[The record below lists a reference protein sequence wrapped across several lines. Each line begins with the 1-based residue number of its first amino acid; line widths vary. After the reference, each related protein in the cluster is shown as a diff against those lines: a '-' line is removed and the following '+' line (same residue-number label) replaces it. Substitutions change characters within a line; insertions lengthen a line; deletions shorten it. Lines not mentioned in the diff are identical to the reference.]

1 MDITKEAL
9 QLFMKSLPSE
19 DTYFQIISFGSQQTY
34 LGDDKVALEYNQ
46 ENLDLASEIIKKF
59 QATMGGTSLAKP
71 LQKALEMNPPKEFTK
86 HGNYKKMIFV
96 LTDGAT
102 DDSQKCI

>member
-9 QLFMKSLPSE
+9 QLFMKSLPSD
-19 DTYFQIISFGSQQTY
+19 DTYFQIISFGSTHTY

-46 ENLDLASEIIKKF
+46 ENLDLASEQIKKF
-59 QATMGGTSLAKP
+59 QADMGGTSLAKP
-71 LQKALEMNPPKEFTK
+71 LSKALELNPPEEFTK

-96 LTDGAT
+96 LTDGVA
-102 DDSQKCI
+102 DDS